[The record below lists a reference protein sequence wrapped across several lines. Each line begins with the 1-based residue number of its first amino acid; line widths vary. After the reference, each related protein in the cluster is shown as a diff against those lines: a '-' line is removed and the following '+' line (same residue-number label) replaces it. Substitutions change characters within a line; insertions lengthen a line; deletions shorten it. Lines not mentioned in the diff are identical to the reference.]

1 MSESLDVQAAVATPP
16 PVEPVRVLVPSP
28 LGLLAIDLVGTA
40 ITRLVITPAARER
53 KLYTPLGKMKRH
65 QLETLDE
72 ILGRLSEYF
81 AGARRGLEIE
91 HDLGPSG
98 VDSFARRVLKE
109 TSKIP
114 YGKTRTYQAIAEAAG
129 RPEAYRQALSILM
142 ANPIAVVIPCH
153 RVVPSKGGGVG
164 NYIGGVRKKQWL
176 LRLEEQVSARG

>member
-1 MSESLDVQAAVATPP
+1 MSESLETQAAVAAAPP
-16 PVEPVRVLVPSP
+16 PEPVRVLVPSP
-28 LGLLAIDLVGTA
+28 LGLLGIELVGEA
-40 ITRLVITPAARER
+40 ISRLVISPGAKER
-53 KLYTPLGKMKRH
+53 KQYTPLGKMKRA
-65 QLETLDE
+65 QLESLDE

-81 AGARRGLEIE
+81 AGARRNLEIE

-98 VDSFARRVLKE
+98 IDSFARRVLKE
-109 TSKIP
+109 TAKIP
-114 YGKTRTYQAIAEAAG
+114 FAKTRTYQAIAEAAG

-176 LRLEEQVSARG
+176 LRLEEQVAARG